1 MISTFSLTLRNRIPW
16 QIWTENKKGGRERE
30 KDREREKERE
40 VEAERG
46 RETDSQSDKRLKHR
60 FTGKSDSFAR

>member
-1 MISTFSLTLRNRIPW
+1 MANLDRE
-16 QIWTENKKGGRERE
+16 QKGWKRERE
-30 KDREREKERE
+30 RDREREKERE
-40 VEAERG
+40 VETEGG